1 MATRRNEKEREPAH
15 ADTQQGTLDELWKLV
30 EGIETAMLT
39 TRRADGHMVSRPMAT
54 QKRASGADFW
64 FATMD
69 HMPKVAEISR
79 EPRVNLAYYKDRTRE
94 WVSVSGE
101 AFVSRDRSEDPRAL
115 GARLEILVSGRGRRE
130 RRRPGGPADRA
141 DRSSSR
147 LGAVHDAREAAGA
160 GPLRSREGEGDGQDS
175 GDGRGE
181 EHSPPPTS
189 RGAAEEEEPGAAE
202 GEGAGARPRDRE
214 AASVRPLSS

>member
-15 ADTQQGTLDELWKLV
+15 AEIPQGTLDELWKLV

-101 AFVSRDRSEDPRAL
+101 AFVSQGS
-115 GARLEILVSGRGRRE
+115 E
-130 RRRPGGPADRA
+130 RRSASSGSPTGNSGFRTRA
-141 DRSSSR
+141 
-147 LGAVHDAREAAGA
+147 ARKTAAW
-160 GPLRSREGEGDGQDS
+160 RI
-175 GDGRGE
+175 RG
-181 EHSPPPTS
+181 SC
-189 RGAAEEEEPGAAE
+189 
-202 GEGAGARPRDRE
+202 
-214 AASVRPLSS
+214 